1 MFLGTNSVKETLSA
15 INLGSPLVLT
25 AILTPL
31 FLPSETVDLLH

>member
-25 AILTPL
+25 AILTI
-31 FLPSETVDLLH
+31 PSI